1 MFFGVYTENV
11 EPEVNP
17 EVLEE
22 TKRMDEFLNSDV
34 IKDLKPS
41 DVDSK
46 AKIDKIIY
54 KLQKENDDK
63 SQKYA
68 LKAFAVHII
77 AMLGTAVA
85 PICIPLGVVSLVALI
100 ANCIIMLVES
110 KQLAGS
116 ELGNCAKR
124 LENRIKKMEEEGC
137 DKKDIEAVKKVLA
150 KVEEADAKNRQE
162 GR

>member
-1 MFFGVYTENV
+1 MFFGVYTENT
-11 EPEVNP
+11 EPEVNA

-22 TKRMDEFLNSDV
+22 SKRLKEFLSSDV
-34 IKDLKPS
+34 IKDIKPG

-46 AKIDKIIY
+46 EKIDKIIY
-54 KLQKENDDK
+54 KLQKENDEK
-63 SQKYA
+63 GQKYL

-77 AMLGTAVA
+77 AMLGTAVG
-85 PICIPLGVVSLVALI
+85 PLCIPLGVVSAVALI
-100 ANCIIMLVES
+100 ANSIIMLVDNG
-110 KQLAGS
+110 KIAGT

-137 DKKDIEAVKKVLA
+137 DKKDIEAIKKVLA

-162 GR
+162 GK